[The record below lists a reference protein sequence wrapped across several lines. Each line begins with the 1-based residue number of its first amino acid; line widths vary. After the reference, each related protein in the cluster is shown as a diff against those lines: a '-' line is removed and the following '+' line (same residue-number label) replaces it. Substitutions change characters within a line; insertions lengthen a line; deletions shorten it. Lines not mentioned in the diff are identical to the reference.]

1 MVRVKWWGHA
11 CFEVSN
17 DKTIV
22 FDPHDGSGVGLEAPR
37 AKADLVLVSHDH
49 FDHADGAK
57 MVLKPGGDIVRGS
70 GLKTVGDIK
79 IRGVR
84 TDHDDQGG
92 RLRGGNTVYVVDF
105 GGLRLCHL
113 GDLGHVPT
121 DQQVREIGDVDI
133 LFVPVGGVYTIDA
146 QGATKTVEKIS
157 PKIAVP
163 MHYRIKG
170 LTVGISGVED
180 FLRGK
185 KNVRQMKSSLL
196 EVSPDDLPSRLEI
209 WVLPWP

>member
-11 CFEVSN
+11 CFEISN
-17 DKTIV
+17 DKTLV
-22 FDPHDGSGVGLEAPR
+22 FDPHDGSGVGLQAPKV
-37 AKADLVLVSHDH
+37 KADLVLVSHDH
-49 FDHADGAK
+49 FDHADGVK
-57 MVLKPGGDIVRGS
+57 MVLRPGGEVVKGP
-70 GLKTVGDIK
+70 GMKTIGNIK

-84 TDHDDQGG
+84 TSHDDQNG
-92 RLRGGNTVYVVDF
+92 RLRGENIVYVVEM
-105 GGLRLCHL
+105 GGLRFCHL

-121 DQQVREIGDVDI
+121 DQQVEEIGEVDV
-133 LFVPVGGVYTIDA
+133 LFIPVGGVYTIDA
-146 QGATKTVEKIS
+146 QGATKTMEKIS

-170 LTVGISGVED
+170 LTVGISGVDD

-185 KNVRQMKSSLL
+185 KNVKQMKSSQF
-196 EVSPDDLPSRLEI
+196 EVSPQDLPSRLEI